1 MPNRSDRPSGVPV
14 APLPPL
20 PPVPT
25 PAPNRQA
32 ELRAMLRTLKLP
44 TMAAVFPDLALKAA
58 KATLTHEAFLYEV
71 VQAECTQRDQR
82 RLARLLRASGLPLE
96 KTFRTLQ
103 LDRFPPTVRQQIE
116 HLRSGTF
123 VGDAVNVVAI
133 GRPGAGKSHLLAAV
147 GHELVLRG
155 LPVLWTSTAS
165 LMQRLLAAKRDLRL
179 PQLLAHLDRFACVLL
194 DDIGYVQHDRDEMEV
209 LFTLLAERYERR
221 SVALSTNLVFS
232 EWERIFKD
240 PMTTLA
246 AIDRVVHHAVIL
258 DLMAVESYRA
268 REAQAAPPAP
278 PSPLPPSQP
287 AQPPAPRA
295 PRPPSQSQPVDSA
308 PHAIGGADR

>member
-1 MPNRSDRPSGVPV
+1 
-14 APLPPL
+14 
-20 PPVPT
+20 
-25 PAPNRQA
+25 
-32 ELRAMLRTLKLP
+32 MLRTLKLP
-44 TMAAVFPDLALKAA
+44 AMAAAFPDLALKAA
-58 KATLTHEAFLYEV
+58 KANLTHEAFLYEL
-71 VQAECTQRDQR
+71 VQAECTERDAR

-103 LDRFPPTVRQQIE
+103 LDCFPPVVCQQVE
-116 HLRSGTF
+116 RLRSGAFT
-123 VGDAVNVVAI
+123 GEAVNVVAV
-133 GRPGAGKSHLLAAV
+133 GKPGAGKSHLLAAV

-155 LPVLWTSTAS
+155 IPVLWTATAT
-165 LMQRLLAAKRDLRL
+165 LMQRLLVAKRDLRL
-179 PQLLAHLDRFACVLL
+179 PQLLAHLDRFACLIL

-268 REAQAAPPAP
+268 RAATPQATPSPSYLTSRKERPNDDGPAP
-278 PSPLPPSQP
+278 PVARHSHP
-287 AQPPAPRA
+287 
-295 PRPPSQSQPVDSA
+295 
-308 PHAIGGADR
+308 